1 MLRLSMVAGLALI
14 PLAALA
20 QRPEGPPDRPFGPP
34 PDGAFFGEV
43 MGRPGERVVKGAPF
57 KATATTES
65 TQALADGN
73 TIVRKDSALTY
84 RDAEG
89 RTRREMALPA
99 RPGTPATAAKT
110 LVFVDDPVAGTGFVL
125 EPDTHTARQ
134 RPERGM
140 RAMHEGGPGAPD
152 GSGAPGRPG
161 RPGGDDVAERPEGG
175 RPRPDD
181 GGRPGFG
188 VRGFGPPPEGAAF
201 KPEETALGTRTIEGV
216 EAAGTRSVVTI
227 PAGAI
232 GNTKAIRI
240 VSERWYA
247 PELKAVV
254 LSTLSD
260 PRFGTRTFRLSG
272 IARGDVDKALFEVP
286 ADYTLTE
293 GPPHGRG
300 PRPGG
305 LRPGTPQGERQ

>member
-1 MLRLSMVAGLALI
+1 MTQLRLSMVAGLALL

-34 PDGAFFGEV
+34 PGMFGEA
-43 MGRPGERVVKGAPF
+43 GGPGDRVVKGAPF

-73 TIVRKDSALTY
+73 TIVHKDSALTY
-84 RDAEG
+84 RDADG

-99 RPGTPATAAKT
+99 RPATPAAAAKT

-140 RAMHEGGPGAPD
+140 RAMRDGGPGRLPPT
-152 GSGAPGRPG
+152 GG
-161 RPGGDDVAERPEGG
+161 PGGDDVAERPEGG
-175 RPRPDD
+175 RPRPDEG
-181 GGRPGFG
+181 GGRPAFG
-188 VRGFGPPPEGAAF
+188 MRSFGPPPEDAAF

-216 EAAGTRSVVTI
+216 EATGTRSVVTI
-227 PAGAI
+227 PAAAI
-232 GNTKAIRI
+232 GNTKAIKI

-272 IARGDVDKALFEVP
+272 IARGDVDKALFEV
-286 ADYTLTE
+286 
-293 GPPHGRG
+293 
-300 PRPGG
+300 
-305 LRPGTPQGERQ
+305 